1 MNRTIAVA
9 GKGGTGKTTVAAL
22 VTRELKKRGKVPI
35 LAVDADPVANLGP
48 ALGII
53 PEKTVGQIGHE
64 FLGSKLSIPEGMSKT
79 GYLEL
84 RLNET
89 IAESKDIDLVTMGQ
103 AEGPGC
109 YCSVHNILGGF
120 IEKLAPNYQYVVVD
134 NEAGMEHLSRRTIP
148 RIDSLLLVSDPTR
161 RGLKTIHQ
169 LLDLIRHLDLE
180 LKQSFLVID
189 RGQPDLPD
197 ELEEVLAPL
206 GLELLGVIPE
216 DEEIARLDLED
227 KPLTDLS
234 EDSSASREVARMCD
248 RIVH

>member
-48 ALGII
+48 ALGIR

-64 FLGSKLSIPEGMSKT
+64 FLGSKLSIPAGVSKT
-79 GYLEL
+79 AYLEL

-89 IAESKDIDLVTMGQ
+89 IAESQDIDLVTMGQ

-120 IEKLAPNYQYVVVD
+120 IEKLAPNYQYMVVD

-161 RGLKTIHQ
+161 RGLKTVRQ
-169 LLDLIRHLDLE
+169 LLELINSLNVE
-180 LKQSFLVID
+180 IKECFLVID
-189 RGQPDLPD
+189 RSQPDIPD
-197 ELEEVLAPL
+197 ELHEALAPL
-206 GLELLGVIPE
+206 GLELLGTIPDDE
-216 DEEIARLDLED
+216 DIARLDLED
-227 KPLTDLS
+227 KPLTELS
-234 EDSSASREVARMCD
+234 EDSFAYREVARICD